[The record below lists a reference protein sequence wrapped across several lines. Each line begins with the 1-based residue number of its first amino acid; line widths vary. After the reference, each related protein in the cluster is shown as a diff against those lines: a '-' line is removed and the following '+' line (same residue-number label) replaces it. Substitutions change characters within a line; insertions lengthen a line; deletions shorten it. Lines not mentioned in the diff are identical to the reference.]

1 MQPNPRVLLSNALNS
16 IRNTPLLVHFI
27 SYGQVDDVKL
37 ECVLSYNNNSRKY
50 DFIMR
55 VNDGE
60 EEQHFGRDG
69 MTLDQ
74 FMREGIDDIFHFIEF
89 INPVN
94 NISSIIYTIRN
105 RRQRNLPT
113 QRQHR
118 RN

>member
-1 MQPNPRVLLSNALNS
+1 MRQNPRDLLSNALNS
-16 IRNTPLLVHFI
+16 IINTRLLVHFI
-27 SYGQVDDVKL
+27 AYGEVDDVKL

-74 FMREGIDDIFHFIEF
+74 FMSEGIDDIFHLIEV

-94 NISSIIYTIRN
+94 RTSNIIYTTRN
-105 RRQRNLPT
+105 RQRNLPT